1 MNFEAML
8 ERANRHTQ
16 RVWAPRQSIMG
27 VTIDLVGDKNKA
39 VLSLHVALGLAA
51 DTADIL
57 VGRAA
62 GSSGK
67 AGDDDACAGAQRPGL
82 DAYDNA
88 LLNQCP
94 HYNPQGPGPTR
105 R

>member
-16 RVWAPRQSIMG
+16 RVWAPRQSIIG
-27 VTIDLVGDKNKA
+27 LTIDLVGDEKA

-51 DTADIL
+51 DTSDIL
-57 VGRAA
+57 VGHAA

-67 AGDDDACAGAQRPGL
+67 AGDHDARAGAQRPSL